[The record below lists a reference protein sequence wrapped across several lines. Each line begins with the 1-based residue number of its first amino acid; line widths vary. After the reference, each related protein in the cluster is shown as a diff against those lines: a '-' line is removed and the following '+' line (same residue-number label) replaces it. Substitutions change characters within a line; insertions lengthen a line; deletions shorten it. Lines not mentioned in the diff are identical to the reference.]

1 MRSANNR
8 LSGPE
13 RTTLLAIAR
22 RSIEHGLQ
30 YGRKLQID
38 AQDYPDAL
46 RTCQASFVTLHLQ
59 QQLRGCIG
67 ALQASLPLVRDV
79 AEHAFAAAFEDPR
92 FAALSNAEFS
102 LALTVHISV
111 LSPSEPL
118 ECHSEAELLNLLR
131 PGVDGLTLH
140 YRQQRGTFLPAV
152 WENVPEPRE
161 FLAHL
166 KQKAGLDKNFWS
178 DEMRFERYTTE
189 SFP

>member
-8 LSGPE
+8 LSGPD

-92 FAALSNAEFS
+92 FAALTSAEFS
-102 LALTVHISV
+102 PALTVHISV